1 MSPRWAG
8 PGLCI
13 LLSGCWLERVTGVAV
28 PLDPAYT
35 ANAKDDDGGGSNV
48 PFAGHSGPTVT
59 VSGTVGGEQAIVATP
74 VDLTIQVPDPK
85 APGGMR
91 SEGKLMLDGPGSFS
105 LKVPVAAGALS
116 IQAFQDPDTD
126 GPGGKDPYVDLTVE
140 VASVDISGLELI
152 LIEGGRGTAGG
163 PEHTEAPPG
172 APGGA
177 PRAGAAAPGA
187 PGGDPNGP
195 QHQEVPGGAVPHGTG
210 VPVGPPPMG
219 RGAPGAMPPFEDLG
233 AAPLTLRVTLD
244 CGDCKTIDLDLFV
257 EDPSRPGGRRH
268 IGKLKEEP
276 GLVEIKAPRG
286 YGKVLLE
293 AFSDL
298 DANGPSKGDP
308 MGIFMGN
315 PLVIGAEDP
324 PPITI
329 ELKVQPTG
337 AMPRV
342 AVRPGAPGPAGL
354 PPTPPPPLPP
364 APPR

>member
-8 PGLCI
+8 PGLLA

-59 VSGTVGGEQAIVATP
+59 VSGTVGGEQALTATP

-85 APGGMR
+85 AAGGMR
-91 SEGKLMLDGPGSFS
+91 SEGKLMLDGPGAFS
-105 LKVPVAAGALS
+105 LKVPVDAGALS

-126 GPGGKDPYVDLTVE
+126 GPNGTDPYVDLSVQ

-152 LIEGGRGTAGG
+152 LIAGGRGTAAG
-163 PEHTEAPPG
+163 HTDAAPG

-177 PRAGAAAPGA
+177 PRQADAPPGA

-195 QHQEVPGGAVPHGTG
+195 QHQNVPGGAVPHGEG

-219 RGAPGAMPPFEDLG
+219 RGAPGAMPPFAELG
-233 AAPLTLRVTLD
+233 EAPVTLKVTLA
-244 CGDCKTIDLDLFV
+244 CADCKTIDLDLFV

-286 YGKVLLE
+286 YGKIVLE

-308 MGIFMGN
+308 MGIYLGN

-329 ELKVQPTG
+329 ELQVQPGG
-337 AMPRV
+337 AMPRI
-342 AVRPGAPGPAGL
+342 AVRPGAPGPGGL
-354 PPTPPPPLPP
+354 PPTPPPLLPP
-364 APPR
+364 TPPR